1 MFQSSLHFTK
11 TAELCAAITTAHRE
25 AKRLNRDITDEMA
38 VPAYLKGNPLSRWV
52 FWGRLRHV
60 IRQAQLRPGTKVFDF
75 GCGTGVLLSRL
86 ACEGRTVYGTDLHLD
101 IARRL
106 VAELKLPRVNLLEAD
121 RWQQA
126 IPDGQMDTIIAADV
140 LEHIEERQELLSIF
154 RRKLAPG
161 GRLVICGPTENW
173 MYKIGRRIVGFSGHY
188 HVTAIAQCLADA
200 RAVGF
205 KQVETTSFPFPGP
218 FCLFN
223 IAAFTKAP
231 AATSGS
237 TGN

>member
-1 MFQSSLHFTK
+1 MYQQTLHFTK

-25 AKRLNRDITDEMA
+25 AAKRLNRDITDEMA
-38 VPAYLKGNPLSRWV
+38 VPSYLKGNLFSRWV

-60 IRQAQLRPGTKVFDF
+60 VRQARLRPGTKVFDF

-86 ACEGRTVYGTDLHLD
+86 AAEGRTVYGTDLHLD

-106 VAELKLPRVNLLEAD
+106 ITELKLQRVDLLAAD

-126 IPDGQMDTIIAADV
+126 VPDGQMDTIIAADV
-140 LEHIEERQELLSIF
+140 LEHIEERQELLSNLG
-154 RRKLAPG
+154 RKLAPG

-173 MYKIGRRIVGFSGHY
+173 MYRLGRRIVGFSGHY
-188 HVTAIAQCLADA
+188 HVTAIAQVLADA

-205 KQVETTSFPFPGP
+205 KEVETKSFPLPGP
-218 FCLFN
+218 FCLFK
-223 IAAFTKAP
+223 ITAFTRSEA
-231 AATSGS
+231 
-237 TGN
+237 